1 MLYQYMKLTVLLGNK
16 SEIPANIEFFIERLY
31 LPVFFITKDIKMRAS
46 FHKSLESIDKNEKEL
61 YTEYV

>member
-31 LPVFFITKDIKMRAS
+31 LPVFFYDKKYKN
-46 FHKSLESIDKNEKEL
+46 KSKFS
-61 YTEYV
+61 

>member
-1 MLYQYMKLTVLLGNK
+1 MPVKISGLRRYQLTGIFFMTK
-16 SEIPANIEFFIERLY
+16 NIKI
-31 LPVFFITKDIKMRAS
+31 RAS

>member
-31 LPVFFITKDIKMRAS
+31 LPVFFMTKNIKMRAS
-46 FHKSLESIDKNEKEL
+46 FYKSLESIDKNEKEL
-61 YTEYV
+61 YTKYV